1 MTKPFK
7 VCDSCMTA
15 AYDLGAQTA
24 AEQIEIIQIMG
35 ADIPDH
41 MCDRFEEP
49 DEIECDCGGHA

>member
-1 MTKPFK
+1 
-7 VCDSCMTA
+7 MTA